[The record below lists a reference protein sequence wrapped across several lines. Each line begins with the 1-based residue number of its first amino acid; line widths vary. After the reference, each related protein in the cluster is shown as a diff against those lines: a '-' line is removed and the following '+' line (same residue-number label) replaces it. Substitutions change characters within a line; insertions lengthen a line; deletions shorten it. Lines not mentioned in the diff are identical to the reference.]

1 MTDETLQSSTE
12 AATPQASPGAFL
24 SAARNEIG
32 LSVADVARSLRLSVR
47 QIEAIEADD
56 FDRLPGKTFLRG
68 FVRNYAKL
76 LNIDPEP
83 LLEACQQTAIQ
94 PLTQSHAISVP
105 PGEVEISA
113 SRSQRTFSGN
123 HSSPW
128 LKYAPVVFVVAL
140 LGWVAFEFLGGNNT
154 NTVVVKPSGEAGE
167 DSMAVPLN
175 LPPAQN
181 PVQGEQTPPA
191 PQEAPAAP
199 TPSHN
204 EGSAPSA
211 PVAPQATSQ
220 DAAIPQGAAKV
231 KLTFSGESWID
242 LKDKSG
248 RTIFKQT
255 GQAGNEQVIS
265 GMPPLALTVGKAVN
279 VKVYYNEQLIDLVP
293 HTNGD
298 VARLTLN

>member
-1 MTDETLQSSTE
+1 MTEETLQSSTE
-12 AATPQASPGAFL
+12 AAPPLVSPGAFL
-24 SAARNEIG
+24 SAARNKIG

-76 LNIDPEP
+76 LNVDPEP
-83 LLEACQQTAIQ
+83 LLEACQHTAIQ
-94 PLTQSHAISVP
+94 PQGQSHAISVP

-113 SRSQRTFSGN
+113 PRSQRTFSGN
-123 HSSPW
+123 HPSPW
-128 LKYAPVVFVVAL
+128 LKFAPLVFILAL
-140 LGWVAFEFLGGNNT
+140 LGWVALEFLGENNS
-154 NTVVVKPSGEAGE
+154 NTVVVKPSGE

-181 PVQGEQTPPA
+181 PVQGEQTTPAQQEMPA
-191 PQEAPAAP
+191 PPP
-199 TPSHN
+199 PVPN
-204 EGSAPSA
+204 EGSV
-211 PVAPQATSQ
+211 PVAAQTANQ
-220 DAAIPQGAAKV
+220 DGAIPQGAAKV

-265 GMPPLALTVGKAVN
+265 GTPPLALTVGKAAS
-279 VKVYYNEQLIDLVP
+279 VKVYYNDQPIDLAP

>member
-1 MTDETLQSSTE
+1 MTDEILQSSTE
-12 AATPQASPGAFL
+12 AALTPVSPGASL

-83 LLEACQQTAIQ
+83 LLEACQQTATQ
-94 PLTQSHAISVP
+94 PRTQSHAISVP

-113 SRSQRTFSGN
+113 SRGQRTFSGN
-123 HSSPW
+123 HPSPW

-140 LGWVAFEFLGGNNT
+140 LGWVAFEFLGGNNA
-154 NTVVVKPSGEAGE
+154 NTVVVKSTGEAGE
-167 DSMAVPLN
+167 NSMAVPLN

-181 PVQGEQTPPA
+181 PAQGEQTPPA

-204 EGSAPSA
+204 EGSAPA
-211 PVAPQATSQ
+211 APQAASQ

-265 GMPPLALTVGKAVN
+265 GTPPLALTVGKAVN
-279 VKVYYNEQLIDLVP
+279 VKVYYNEQLVDLVP

>member
-12 AATPQASPGAFL
+12 VIPPQVSPGAFL

-83 LLEACQQTAIQ
+83 LLEACQHTAIQ
-94 PLTQSHAISVP
+94 PLAQSHAISVP

-123 HSSPW
+123 QPSPW

-140 LGWVAFEFLGGNNT
+140 LGWVAFEFMGGNNA
-154 NTVVVKPSGEAGE
+154 NTVVVKPSGE

-181 PVQGEQTPPA
+181 PVQAEQTSPA
-191 PQEAPAAP
+191 AQEAPAAP

-211 PVAPQATSQ
+211 PVPPQATSQ
-220 DAAIPQGAAKV
+220 DTAIPQGAVKV

-265 GMPPLALTVGKAVN
+265 GTPPLALTVGKALN
-279 VKVYYNEQLIDLVP
+279 VKVYYNDQLIDLVP